1 MKRFEGKKLLE
12 LGTTMGSVQMVQYA
26 KDNGAYV
33 IVADID
39 TPERSA
45 AKRIADKIYMC
56 DLADVEGLIKI
67 AKENKIDG
75 VVTGAS
81 EAILQSSRKIAEHL
95 NLPIFFTEDLW
106 NRFMRKD
113 SFRALCQKYGIS
125 TPATYY
131 VGKIDEIGDISR
143 YSYPVIAKPV
153 DASSNS
159 GISICYSL
167 DDLKKA
173 LPHASDCSKTKN
185 VIVEQYIDG
194 EEISCTYVIK
204 DHHAKMVC
212 MGTKYPYVDANGLR
226 ALANC
231 YLYPSPS
238 IDDYIAQEDEHVR
251 EMFEK
256 EGVNNCTIFVQ
267 GIYKDGKSY
276 IFEAGLRMEGTGSFR
291 MTSTLCGQNFLHF
304 LVDNALGAETEYD
317 LEKEDPY
324 FHGKKCVHFSQI
336 VKGGTI
342 ATVSGYEDIKDDKRI
357 FASEQRRYPGDTI
370 VADGTLRQIMFRYLI
385 YGDDMD
391 MAVDLIKKI
400 QRVVK
405 ACDAKGNNLLVTS
418 FDPDFLIDLR

>member
-1 MKRFEGKKLLE
+1 MRRFDGKRLLE

-67 AKENKIDG
+67 AEENEIDG

-81 EAILQSSRKIAEHL
+81 EAILQSSRKIAERL
-95 NLPIFFTEDLW
+95 NLPIYFTEELW

-113 SFRALCQKYGIS
+113 SFRSLCQKYGVS
-125 TPATYY
+125 TPVTYY
-131 VGKIDEIGDISR
+131 VGKIEEVGEVSS
-143 YSYPVIAKPV
+143 YNYPVIVKPV

-159 GISICYSL
+159 GISICYSGKE
-167 DDLKKA
+167 LKAA
-173 LPHASDCSKTKN
+173 LQHASNYSKTRN

-204 DHHAKMVC
+204 NHKAKMVC
-212 MGTKYPYVDANGLR
+212 MGTKYPYVDNHGLR
-226 ALANC
+226 ALANA

-238 IDDYIAQEDEHVR
+238 IDAYMYQENERVA
-251 EMFEK
+251 EMFVE
-256 EGVNNCTIFVQ
+256 EGLDNCTVFVQ
-267 GIYKDGKSY
+267 GMYKDRRCY

-291 MTSTLCGQNFLHF
+291 ITSTLCGQNFLHF
-304 LVDNALGAETEYD
+304 QVDNALGVETEYD

-324 FHGKKCVHFSQI
+324 FHGKKCVLFSQI

-342 ATVSGYEDIKDDKRI
+342 AYVTGYDEIKNDKRI
-357 FASEQRRYPGDTI
+357 FGSEQRRYPGDSI
-370 VADGTLRQIMFRYLI
+370 AADGTLRQIMFRYLI
-385 YGDDMD
+385 YGDNMET
-391 MAVDLIKKI
+391 VVELIKRI
-400 QRVVK
+400 QETVK
-405 ACDAKGNNLLVTS
+405 ACDSEGNNLLVTS
-418 FDPDFLIDLR
+418 FKPGFLLA